1 MSEYLMLILAS
12 IAFVGSHFLMSHPI
26 RVAMIRTLKPGG
38 FALAYSAISLV
49 LFYWMVVEFN
59 AAPKGMAFWP
69 VEDALWG
76 IASLLT
82 LIAAILFVGSLVR
95 NPSFPGASE
104 KIAAQEL
111 FGVFKVTR
119 HPMMW
124 SFALWGVAHI
134 LVAPRVDN
142 FIFAGSIIFLA
153 LVGAKAQELKKAKLA
168 GVEWDVWLRR
178 TSYGLQLP
186 MLLRAGALPWIAG
199 IILWAAAT
207 WGHQY
212 LGVYGA
218 GIFRWING

>member
-1 MSEYLMLILAS
+1 MSEYLMLITAC
-12 IAFVGSHFLMSHPI
+12 IAFVGSHFFMSHPM
-26 RVAMIRTLKPGG
+26 RAAMIRTLKPGG
-38 FALAYSAISLV
+38 FALAYSVISLV
-49 LFYWMVVEFN
+49 LFYWMVVKFN
-59 AAPKGMAFWP
+59 AAPKGMVFWP

-104 KIAAQEL
+104 KIAAQKP
-111 FGVFKVTR
+111 FGVF
-119 HPMMW
+119 
-124 SFALWGVAHI
+124 
-134 LVAPRVDN
+134 DN

-153 LVGAKAQELKKAKLA
+153 LVGAKAQELKKAKLV
-168 GVEWDVWLRR
+168 GVEWDAWLRR

-186 MLLRAGALPWIAG
+186 MLLRAGALSWIAG

-212 LGVYGA
+212 LGIYGA
-218 GIFRWING
+218 GMFRWING